1 MPTILVQNR
10 SNTPQYFYVVQQQA
24 DFSIQGA
31 SIGSSKLSSCLGCGQ
46 VGNYDSTKAE
56 ITFGLDAQVYA
67 GAISTMAPQPPSQF
81 IAMIATSASGAM
93 VTSTSAAQP
102 VSLSGTQP
110 MHATKMTI
118 NPLGLSTPTTMD
130 TLAQGAFAVAVPP
143 YNQTDPPKLYC
154 GNAVI
159 NQDGSIVLSSYV
171 APPQTRRSFVRPS
184 KSTSLA
190 WATNPSAGLWSMPP
204 ATVPH
209 ATSAQACRRSP
220 SPTTTMAHLQPLPR
234 LDACP
239 PEPSDRRESARIG
252 TTVPTQA

>member
-10 SNTPQYFYVVQQQA
+10 SNSPQYFYVVQKQA

-31 SIGSSKLSSCLGCGQ
+31 SIGSSMLSSCLGCGQ

-93 VTSTSAAQP
+93 ATSTSAAQP

-110 MHATKMTI
+110 MNATRMTI

-130 TLAQGAFAVAVPP
+130 TLPQGAFAVAVPT

-171 APPQTRRSFVRPS
+171 APPPNQTLVCAPKQIYFVGLGYQPIGGS
-184 KSTSLA
+184 VVY
-190 WATNPSAGLWSMPP
+190 NPSNSATCDFSSGLSTITVTYNNNGTFTTA
-204 ATVPH
+204 AT
-209 ATSAQACRRSP
+209 A
-220 SPTTTMAHLQPLPR
+220 
-234 LDACP
+234 
-239 PEPSDRRESARIG
+239 
-252 TTVPTQA
+252 